1 MSKYVELIV
10 SVLEVKVFQVKR
22 RKISRYDR
30 IKNE

>member
-10 SVLEVKVFQVKR
+10 SVLEVKVFQVKS
-22 RKISRYDR
+22 RKFRMYDR